1 MMTLETVE
9 NAGRRIKAGGDY
21 YVTTL
26 HDYNGHNLQNAMI
39 YSDNI
44 YFAKAALKIG
54 KDTLKDQLDNL
65 GFGESLKFYIWTK
78 RFILWK

>member
-1 MMTLETVE
+1 MMALETVE
-9 NAGRRIKAGGDY
+9 NAGRRIKAGGGY

-44 YFAKAALKIG
+44 YFAKAAL
-54 KDTLKDQLDNL
+54 
-65 GFGESLKFYIWTK
+65 E
-78 RFILWK
+78 R